1 MKRNILIF
9 ALCAL
14 MDVAALGQTTCPV
27 KITYVSNIRDY
38 FTILFQNSSGA
49 DITGYVFVV
58 WFVDLEGRTHFVQ
71 DTSPGNVARVVKPG
85 KGAIVKYPAP
95 ETLEFAFTMANAYVL
110 HAEFADGSVWN
121 DDGSH
126 ACRVATLQE

>member
-14 MDVAALGQTTCPV
+14 LDTAALGQTGCPI
-27 KITYVSNIRDY
+27 KITDVSNIRDY
-38 FTILFQNSSGA
+38 FTVLFQNNSSTE
-49 DITGYVFVV
+49 ITGYTFVV
-58 WFVDLEGRTHFVQ
+58 WFVDLEGRTHFVPEPVPG
-71 DTSPGNVARVVKPG
+71 DTARTVKPG
-85 KGAIVKYPAP
+85 KSASVNYPAP
-95 ETLEFAFTMANAYVL
+95 ETLELAFPIANAYVL

-126 ACRVATLQE
+126 ACRIATLQE